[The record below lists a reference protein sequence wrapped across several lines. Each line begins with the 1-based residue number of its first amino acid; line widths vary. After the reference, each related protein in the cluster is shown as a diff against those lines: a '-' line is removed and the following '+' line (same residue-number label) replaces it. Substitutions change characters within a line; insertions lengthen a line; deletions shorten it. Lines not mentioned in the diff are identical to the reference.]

1 MTTIDL
7 LRAVHI
13 AAGGLALALLWVPL
27 LSPKG
32 GRLHRRAGRGYVI
45 AMAGVTVAAIAACA
59 WRLLFDMDP
68 VRRLWATYL
77 LFVAVLT
84 AAQCSLGVRVLRTKS
99 RTGPHRHPWD
109 IGIALLLVL
118 SGAAVFGWGVLARVP
133 LFVGFAPLGI
143 VLGVIDLVY
152 WLRAPRSAMHWWFAH
167 MFGMI
172 GTGISTVSAF
182 VVVNAPH
189 LGFPT
194 DSLVVWLG
202 PSAVGLPGLVFW
214 MLYYR
219 RRFKRHDALASQ
231 AA

>member
-32 GRLHRRAGRGYVI
+32 SRLHRRAGRVYVI
-45 AMAGVTVAAIAACA
+45 VMAVVMAAAIAACA

-68 VRRLWATYL
+68 MRRMFATYL

-118 SGAAVFGWGVLARVP
+118 SGAAVLLWCIRARIP

-143 VLGVIDLVY
+143 VLGVIDLAY

-172 GTGISTVSAF
+172 GTGISTVGAF
-182 VVVNAPH
+182 VVVNASH
-189 LGFPT
+189 LGLAS

-202 PSAVGLPGLVFW
+202 PSVVGVPVLVLW
-214 MLYYR
+214 LLYYR
-219 RRFKRHDALASQ
+219 RRFKRQAALASQ